1 MVDEINSKVDNLN
14 LLEPIGSM
22 MHAKSGEIA
31 YRKIDVYKYM
41 GKKYK
46 ITL

>member
-22 MHAKSGEIA
+22 MHAKSG
-31 YRKIDVYKYM
+31 KIDVYKYM